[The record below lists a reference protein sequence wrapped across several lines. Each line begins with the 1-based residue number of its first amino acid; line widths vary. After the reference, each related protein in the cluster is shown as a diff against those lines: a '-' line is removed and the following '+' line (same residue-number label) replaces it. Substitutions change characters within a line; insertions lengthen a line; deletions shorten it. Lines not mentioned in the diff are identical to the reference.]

1 MKRKSINYATR
12 EGRVKTTLWLDRE
25 VLNAVAREAGQRKV
39 SKQSIMEN
47 SLKERYSEAGQLDRD
62 AVIADRLNKLERS
75 QRRLEHQNEISAEA
89 HALFVRMWLA
99 STPEV
104 SPGDKERAV
113 QTARERFDRYLAQLA
128 KRLGQKASKHN
139 NSSDEVSL
147 KLEDFSQ

>member
-1 MKRKSINYATR
+1 MKRKSINYVTR

-25 VLNAVAREAGQRKV
+25 VLNAVAREARQRKV

-104 SPGDKERAV
+104 SPADKERAV
-113 QTARERFDRYLAQLA
+113 QGARERYDRYLAQLA
-128 KRLGQKASKHN
+128 KRLGQRASKLN

-147 KLEDFSQ
+147 KLEDF

>member
-25 VLNAVAREAGQRKV
+25 VLNAVATEAGQRKV

-75 QRRLEHQNEISAEA
+75 QRRLEEQNEISAEA

-99 STPEV
+99 NTPEV
-104 SPGDKERAV
+104 P
-113 QTARERFDRYLAQLA
+113 RERRDAAVKCAQERYDRYLAQLA
-128 KRLGQKASKHN
+128 KRLGQGQGQVNRSTT
-139 NSSDEVSL
+139 EVSL
-147 KLEDFSQ
+147 ESQDI

>member
-1 MKRKSINYATR
+1 VKRKSINYATR

-25 VLNAVAREAGQRKV
+25 VLNAVATEAGQRKV

-104 SPGDKERAV
+104 PSEQREAAVQCAQIRYERYLKHLSKRVATGIGSSNYSPSEVKLEPGD
-113 QTARERFDRYLAQLA
+113 FYD
-128 KRLGQKASKHN
+128 
-139 NSSDEVSL
+139 
-147 KLEDFSQ
+147 

>member
-1 MKRKSINYATR
+1 MKRKSINYSTR

-25 VLNAVAREAGQRKV
+25 VLNAVATEAGQRKV

-104 SPGDKERAV
+104 PKDQRDIAV
-113 QTARERFDRYLAQLA
+113 QSARERYERYLRQLS
-128 KRLGQKASKHN
+128 KRLDHH
-139 NSSDEVSL
+139 SSTSIHLMTETEL
-147 KLEDFSQ
+147 KTEDF

>member
-25 VLNAVAREAGQRKV
+25 VLNAVATEAGQRKV

-62 AVIADRLNKLERS
+62 AVIADRLNKLERG
-75 QRRLEHQNEISAEA
+75 QRKLEHQNEISAEA

-99 STPEV
+99 NTPEV
-104 SPGDKERAV
+104 PHEQRDAAV
-113 QTARERFDRYLAQLA
+113 QVARERYDRYLVQLA
-128 KRLGQKASKHN
+128 KRLGQGVSKS
-139 NSSDEVSL
+139 NSSGTEVSL
-147 KLEDFSQ
+147 KLEDF

>member
-62 AVIADRLNKLERS
+62 AIIADRLNKLERS
-75 QRRLEHQNEISAEA
+75 QRRLEQQNEISSEA

-113 QTARERFDRYLAQLA
+113 QSARERFDRYLAQLA
-128 KRLGQKASKHN
+128 KRLGQRAGKLN

-147 KLEDFSQ
+147 KLEDF

>member
-12 EGRVKTTLWLDRE
+12 AGRVKTTLWLDRE
-25 VLNAVAREAGQRKV
+25 VLNAVATEAGQRKV

-62 AVIADRLNKLERS
+62 AVIADRLNKLERG
-75 QRRLEHQNEISAEA
+75 QRRLAQQNEISAEA

-104 SPGDKERAV
+104 PPADKERAV
-113 QTARERFDRYLAQLA
+113 QSARERYDRYVRQIV
-128 KRLGQKASKHN
+128 KRVGKSSAESSEVELQ
-139 NSSDEVSL
+139 NSDFA
-147 KLEDFSQ
+147 EDA